1 MKFCKKRLYNFND
14 KASTHYITEEDIL
27 TFHGEAF
34 FNQFKEFI
42 KLKPKI
48 NIEDKNCYFYVD
60 YEFAARQT
68 DSFLNPLG

>member
-14 KASTHYITEEDIL
+14 KASTHYITDDDVL
-27 TFHGEAF
+27 NFHGKLF
-34 FNQFKEFI
+34 HNQFKEFI

-48 NIEDKNCYFYVD
+48 NIDNNDCYFYVD

-68 DSFLNPLG
+68 DSFLYPQG